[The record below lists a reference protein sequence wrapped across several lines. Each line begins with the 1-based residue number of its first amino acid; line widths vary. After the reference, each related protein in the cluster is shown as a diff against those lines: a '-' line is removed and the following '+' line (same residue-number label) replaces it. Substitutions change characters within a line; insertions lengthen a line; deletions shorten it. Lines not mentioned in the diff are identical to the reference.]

1 MIKIPITF
9 LQGLSEKISNLGA
22 IIRVMPNTPA
32 LVGAGCAGIEQKNQ
46 ISNFV
51 LKFFYISVFSVNGQ
65 AKPEHS
71 EVTKKIFES
80 VGICHPVPES
90 LLDAFTGLSG
100 SGPAYVSNNF
110 ICQEVYLIFNVYR
123 CTWQLKPCL
132 MVQ

>member
-1 MIKIPITF
+1 
-9 LQGLSEKISNLGA
+9 
-22 IIRVMPNTPA
+22 
-32 LVGAGCAGIEQKNQ
+32 
-46 ISNFV
+46 
-51 LKFFYISVFSVNGQ
+51 VFSVNAQ

-110 ICQEVYLIFNVYR
+110 ICQEVFLIY
-123 CTWQLKPCL
+123 
-132 MVQ
+132 